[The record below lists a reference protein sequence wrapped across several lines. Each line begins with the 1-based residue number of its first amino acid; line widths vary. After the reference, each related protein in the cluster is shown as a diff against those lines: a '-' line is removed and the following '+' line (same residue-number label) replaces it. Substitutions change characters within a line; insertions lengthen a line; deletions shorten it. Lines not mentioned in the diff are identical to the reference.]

1 MKQEKESKLKPP
13 RLAEWIVQRLAWSED
28 KISIKEDLREE
39 YEYLFTLNGSQI
51 AHFWYWKHVFRSIF
65 PFLKISFYWSFTM
78 LKNYLKTTLRNFRKQ
93 RTYSLISIFGF
104 SLGITS
110 CLLIML
116 YVKQELSYDRFHT
129 NADRIYRVG
138 VETRRPQ
145 GRSLTAATPIP
156 VAPAL
161 KEDYPDIE
169 HFTRIYFAGN
179 DLVQYEDKKFF
190 ESSFVFIDPGFF
202 KIFSFPLIKG
212 SALNLME
219 DPGSIVITSSIADKY
234 FGDKDPIGEIIRY
247 RNQFNFTVAGVI
259 EDVPTNSHF
268 HFDFAASFLALN
280 QDIVGFTLDQ
290 WGAYADL
297 YTYVLLPEHLNADEF
312 QEKVQ
317 PFLQRH
323 HDTPG
328 VTRELFLQ
336 PLTGIHLHSHVD
348 GEIEKNN
355 FVSNLVILITIA
367 FFILTIA
374 IINYI
379 NLSTAHSSRRAKEV
393 GMRKVLGAVRFQLF
407 KQFMGESICL
417 SFLSMCLSLV
427 FIKMLLPVFSSMVGK
442 PVEFVYSENLLF
454 LGAILMLS
462 IFVGVI
468 SSIYP
473 ALFLSGF
480 QPVKTLK
487 GLKDTGK
494 SSFVQLFF
502 RKALVVT
509 QFVISLLLI
518 IGTLVINQQIR
529 FLKNANLGFDK
540 EQMVIIPF
548 FDNSVNDKYE
558 TVKNELAAHPNVI
571 SAAACFNAPIGESN
585 GFAISVF
592 PDGKDAGA
600 KFVINMNIIDFDFID
615 SFGLEIIAGRNFSK
629 EFTSDYEKAF
639 IVNEAALKDLDYAS
653 PEDAI
658 GKKFIIG
665 INFMEGTVIGVVRDF
680 HITSLHEDIGPLLM
694 LHKPEWFNSMAV
706 KIRPDDISGTLTF
719 LEKTWK
725 KFVPNYPFSF
735 SFLDERIDLM
745 YQSEKQTSIIIRTFS
760 MIAIV
765 IACLGLFG
773 LAAYTAEKRTKE
785 IGIRKVLGAT
795 VGNLIFMLST
805 EFTKWVLV
813 ANVVAWPVAYFA
825 MNKWLGN
832 FAYRTS
838 IGLAPFIL
846 AAVLVFLI
854 ALFTVSFQ
862 ALKTALA
869 NPIESLRYE

>member
-1 MKQEKESKLKPP
+1 
-13 RLAEWIVQRLAWSED
+13 
-28 KISIKEDLREE
+28 
-39 YEYLFTLNGSQI
+39 
-51 AHFWYWKHVFRSIF
+51 
-65 PFLKISFYWSFTM
+65 M
-78 LKNYLKTTLRNFRKQ
+78 LKNYIKTFLRNFTKQ
-93 RTYSLISIFGF
+93 RTYSLITVFGL
-104 SLGITS
+104 SVGITC
-110 CLLIML
+110 CLLIIF

-145 GRSLTAATPIP
+145 GRSMTAATPFP

-169 HFTRIYFAGN
+169 HIARIFFAAN
-179 DLVQYEDKKFF
+179 DLVQYEDKIFF
-190 ESSFVFIDPGFF
+190 EGSFAFMDPGFF

-212 SALNLME
+212 SALNLLD
-219 DPGSIVITSSIADKY
+219 DPGSIVITSSIANKY
-234 FGDKDPIGEIIRY
+234 FGDEDPIGKVIRY
-247 RNQFNFTVAGVI
+247 GNQFNFTVVGVI
-259 EDVPTNSHF
+259 EDISVNSHF

-280 QDIVGFTLDQ
+280 RDIVGFTLDQ
-290 WGAYADL
+290 WGAYHDL
-297 YTYVLLPEHLNADEF
+297 YTYMLLPEQLNADEF
-312 QEKVQ
+312 QGKIQ
-317 PFLQRH
+317 PFMQRH

-336 PLTGIHLHSHVD
+336 PLTGIHLHSHVNS
-348 GEIEKNN
+348 EIENNN
-355 FVSNLVILITIA
+355 FVSNLVILLTIA

-374 IINYI
+374 VINYI
-379 NLSTAHSSRRAKEV
+379 NLSTAFSSRRAKEV

-417 SFLSMCLSLV
+417 SLLAMCLSLV
-427 FIKMLLPVFSSMVGK
+427 FIEMLLPVFSSMVGN
-442 PVEFVYSENLLF
+442 PVKFAYSENLIF
-454 LGAILMLS
+454 LCVILLLTVIVGA
-462 IFVGVI
+462 I

-494 SSFVQLFF
+494 NSFVQLFF

-518 IGTLVINQQIR
+518 IGTLVINQQLR

-540 EQMVIIPF
+540 EQMLIIPF
-548 FDNSVNDKYE
+548 FDNSMNDKYE
-558 TVKNELAAHPNVI
+558 TVKNELAAHPNVV
-571 SAAACFNAPIGESN
+571 SAAACYNAPIGESN

-592 PDGKDAGA
+592 PDGRDAGA
-600 KFVINMNIIDFDFID
+600 KFVINMNIIDFDYID
-615 SFGLEIIAGRNFSK
+615 SFGLEIIAGRKFSK

-639 IVNEAALKDLDYAS
+639 IVNEAALKNLGYVS

-665 INFMEGTVIGVVRDF
+665 INFMEGTVIGVVKDF

-694 LHKPEWFNSMAV
+694 LHKPEWFNSMVV
-706 KIRPDDISGTLTF
+706 KIRPNDISGTLAF
-719 LEKTWK
+719 LEKTWI
-725 KFVPNYPFSF
+725 KFVPNYPFSS
-735 SFLDERIDLM
+735 SFLDERIDRM

-785 IGIRKVLGAT
+785 IGIRKVMGAT
-795 VGNLIFMLST
+795 VSNLIFMLST

-813 ANVVAWPVAYFA
+813 ANIVAWPVAYYA
-825 MNKWLGN
+825 LSRWLRS

-846 AAVLVFLI
+846 AASLAFLI

-862 ALKTALA
+862 AVKAALA

>member
-1 MKQEKESKLKPP
+1 MKLEKESKFKPP
-13 RLAEWIVQRLAWSED
+13 RLAEWIVQRLVWTDD
-28 KISIKEDLREE
+28 KISIKENLREE
-39 YEYLFTLNGSQI
+39 YEYIFNLNGSYK
-51 AHFWYWKHVFRSIF
+51 AFFWYWKHVFRSIF
-65 PFLKISFYWSFTM
+65 PFLNNSIYWSIIMF
-78 LKNYLKTTLRNFRKQ
+78 KNYLKTTIRNFIKQ
-93 RTYSLISIFGF
+93 RAYTLITVFGLSI
-104 SLGITS
+104 GITS
-110 CLLIML
+110 CLMIML

-129 NADRIYRVG
+129 NVDRIYRVA
-138 VETRRPQ
+138 VETDRPQ
-145 GRSLTAATPIP
+145 GRSKTAATPFP

-169 HFTRIYFAGN
+169 HIARIFFAEN
-179 DLVQYEDKKFF
+179 NLVQYEDKRFF
-190 ESSFVFIDPGFF
+190 EQSFAFMDPGFF
-202 KIFSFPLIKG
+202 KIFSFPLIQG
-212 SALNLME
+212 SALNLLE
-219 DPGSIVITSSIADKY
+219 DPGSIVITSSIANKY
-234 FGDKDPIGEIIRY
+234 FGEKDPIGKVIRY
-247 RNQFNFTVAGVI
+247 GNQFNFTVAGVI
-259 EDVPTNSHF
+259 EDVPINSQF

-280 QDIVGFTLDQ
+280 QDIVGFPLDQ
-290 WGAYADL
+290 WGAYTDL
-297 YTYVLLPEHLNADEF
+297 YTYVLLPVNQNADEF

-317 PFLQRH
+317 SFLQKH

-336 PLTGIHLHSHVD
+336 PMASIHLHSHINS
-348 GEIEKNN
+348 EIEKNN
-355 FVSNLVILITIA
+355 FVSNLVILFTIA
-367 FFILTIA
+367 FFILIIA
-374 IINYI
+374 IINYM
-379 NLSTAHSSRRAKEV
+379 NLTTAHSSRRAKEV
-393 GMRKVLGAVRFQLF
+393 GMRKVLGAKRFQLF

-417 SFLSMCLSLV
+417 SLLAMCLSLI
-427 FIKMLLPVFSSMVGK
+427 FIRVLLPAFSSLVGK
-442 PVEFVYSENLLF
+442 SVEFVYSENLLF
-454 LGAILMLS
+454 LGLILLLS
-462 IFVGVI
+462 LIVGAI

-518 IGTLVINQQIR
+518 IGTLVINQQ
-529 FLKNANLGFDK
+529 LHYLTNANLGFDK

-558 TVKNELAAHPNVI
+558 TVKNELAAHPNVV
-571 SAAACFNAPIGESN
+571 SAAACFNTPIGESN

-592 PDGKDAGA
+592 PDGRDAGA

-615 SFGLEIIAGRNFSK
+615 SFGLEIIAGRKFSK

-639 IVNEAALKDLDYAS
+639 IVNEAALKDLGYAS

-665 INFMEGTVIGVVRDF
+665 INYLEGTVIGVVKDF

-706 KIRPDDISGTLTF
+706 KIRPDDISGTLVF
-719 LEKTWK
+719 LEKTWI
-725 KFVPNYPFSF
+725 KFVPNYPFSS
-735 SFLDERIDLM
+735 SFLDERIDRM

-760 MIAIV
+760 MIAIA

-795 VGNLIFMLST
+795 VSNLIFMLST

-825 MNKWLGN
+825 MNRWLRN
-832 FAYRTS
+832 FAYQTS

-869 NPIESLRYE
+869 DPIESLRYE